1 MNTITANPVPEF
13 SEDHRSQYRAELITM
28 YAEGYAAAQTRH
40 AQYPSHLTRLHV
52 DMAHAQ
58 LLAAALPPSPER
70 DLWKDRAH
78 GSYDAIELW
87 HDRREREAR

>member
-1 MNTITANPVPEF
+1 MTTITVTAVPEF

-70 DLWKDRAH
+70 DLWKDRVH
-78 GSYDAIELW
+78 GTDAAIELW
-87 HDRREREAR
+87 YDQREREAR

>member
-1 MNTITANPVPEF
+1 MSTITANPVPEF
-13 SEDHRSQYRAELITM
+13 SEDHRSQYRAELVTM
-28 YAEGYAAAQTRH
+28 YAEGYAAAQARH

-58 LLAAALPPSPER
+58 LLAAALPPCPER

-78 GSYDAIELW
+78 GLDAAIDLW
-87 HDRREREAR
+87 HDQRKREGR